1 MMHEVTRYT
10 AYSERAVLVRYVHV
24 WTSLASFGFFPID
37 FRDFTRSLGI
47 VEKGVLINA

>member
-37 FRDFTRSLGI
+37 FRDFTRSLEI
-47 VEKGVLINA
+47 VEIGFK